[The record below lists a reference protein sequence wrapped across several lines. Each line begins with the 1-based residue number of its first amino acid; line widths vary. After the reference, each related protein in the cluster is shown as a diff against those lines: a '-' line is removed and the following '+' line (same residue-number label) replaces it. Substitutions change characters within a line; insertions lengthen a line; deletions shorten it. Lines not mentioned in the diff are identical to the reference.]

1 MIWLRLFWTFFKIG
15 LFGFGGGYG
24 MLSLIQNEVV
34 EKQVITTQ
42 YKYDAADAGTMR
54 NALKLAEK
62 LDGQAV
68 MFDSLN
74 GDIF

>member
-1 MIWLRLFWTFFKIG
+1 MRYLVKLGRQYLERVET
-15 LFGFGGGYG
+15 
-24 MLSLIQNEVV
+24 LSNGK
-34 EKQVITTQ
+34 KQVITTQ